1 MKDLPLDKIDVY
13 YDLALSQVDGIGAK
27 SLKKLVAHFGSSREV
42 FRRDLAELVS
52 APGMNISRAEAIASF
67 SGFDRVDREM
77 RFADENGIELLSF
90 LDARYP
96 NRLKHCEDG
105 PAVLFVKGEAK
116 LAAGRM
122 LSIVGTRRVT
132 GYGKSMARKIVEA
145 VAPHGVTVVSG
156 LAYGVDIEAHRACV
170 DLGVPT
176 IAVLGHG
183 LHEVYPVSHTR
194 YALDIV
200 EHGGA
205 LVSEFVAGTR
215 PDRENFPQR
224 NRIVAGMSDATVV
237 VESGKSGGSMITASL
252 ASEYNRDV
260 FAVPGRID
268 DPLSEGC
275 NHLIA
280 TKKAKLLTSPAQLLS
295 EMGWLPSATATKKN
309 IQKKIFV
316 DLSPEDEK
324 ILGLLREKTRLQID
338 DLGLEMKMPTSRLL
352 VLLLNL
358 ELNGLVRSLPGKV
371 YETC

>member
-1 MKDLPLDKIDVY
+1 MKDLPLDKNDVY

-42 FRRDLAELVS
+42 FRRNLAELVS
-52 APGMNISRAEAIASF
+52 APGMNISRAEAIVSF

-77 RFADENGIELLSF
+77 RFAEENGIELVSF

-105 PAVLFVKGEAK
+105 PVVLFVKGGAK

-132 GYGKSMARKIVEA
+132 GYGKSMARKIVET

-170 DLGVPT
+170 ELGVPT

-280 TKKAKLLTSPAQLLS
+280 TKKAKLLTFPAQLLS
-295 EMGWLPSATATKKN
+295 EMGWLPSASATKKH